1 MRVVLVGYRGTGKTT
16 VGRIVAEIL
25 GWPFIDTDPLI
36 EQRAAL
42 PIAEIFARF
51 GEPHFRDLES
61 AVIADLAGADP
72 SVISAGGGAVLRP
85 TNVQRLQAGSLVVWL
100 TGRAETLQQRIGS
113 DATTAARRPNLTALA
128 GLDEI
133 RHLLEVRE
141 PCYRSAAHLVL
152 DTENQR
158 PRQIAERIVEHVRRQ
173 EQSDS
178 G

>member
-16 VGRIVAEIL
+16 VGRIVASTL

-36 EQRAAL
+36 EQRANL
-42 PIAEIFARF
+42 PISQIFARF

-61 AVIADLAGADP
+61 AVIADLADKDP
-72 SVISAGGGAVLRP
+72 AVISAGGGAVLRP
-85 TNVQRLQAGSLVVWL
+85 ANVQHLRQNSLVVWL
-100 TGRAETLQQRIGS
+100 TGQAETLHRRIGG
-113 DATTAARRPNLTALA
+113 DATTASRRPNLTELA

-133 RHLLEVRE
+133 RLLLAVRE

-152 DTENQR
+152 ETEEQS
-158 PRQIAERIVEHVRRQ
+158 PLQIGAKIVEHIRRQ
-173 EQSDS
+173 ERPLS